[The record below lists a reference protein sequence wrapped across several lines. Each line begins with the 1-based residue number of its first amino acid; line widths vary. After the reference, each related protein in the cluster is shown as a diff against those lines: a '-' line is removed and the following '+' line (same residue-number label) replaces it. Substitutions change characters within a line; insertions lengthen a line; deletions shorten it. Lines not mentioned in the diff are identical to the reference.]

1 VRVFGGPHPDGIS
14 KDDIYGHVA
23 DGIAAVLPEA
33 AAAGVKL
40 ALETHDDFS
49 TSSAVAAVFERVDD
63 PELGCVW
70 DVLHPYR
77 FGETYRATLDV
88 IRDRVVHVHFKNAR
102 QVGDGWE
109 PSMPNDGDLPLREIV
124 DALHSLGYKGYL
136 SLEHDDPSEPDRALR
151 EYSLK
156 LRELVPRDEG

>member
-1 VRVFGGPHPDGIS
+1 
-14 KDDIYGHVA
+14 
-23 DGIAAVLPEA
+23 
-33 AAAGVKL
+33 
-40 ALETHDDFS
+40 
-49 TSSAVAAVFERVDD
+49 
-63 PELGCVW
+63 
-70 DVLHPYR
+70 
-77 FGETYRATLDV
+77 
-88 IRDRVVHVHFKNAR
+88 VVHVHFKNAR

-156 LRELVPRDEG
+156 LRELVPHDEG